1 MEETTLSIDG
11 IVEDINNSLKPMM
24 NIVIHNATL
33 IEATVLVDKTVQLDI
48 IARIMMDDEDGAF
61 VLTYEEKN
69 DVGRYTL
76 RIKKKMIS
84 DEIPSHSLLEQIT
97 G

>member
-1 MEETTLSIDG
+1 MEETILSIDS
-11 IVEDINNSLKPMM
+11 IIEDINNSLKPM

-48 IARIMMDDEDGAF
+48 IARIMVDNEDGAF

-69 DVGRYTL
+69 DVGKYTL

-84 DEIPSHSLLEQIT
+84 DEIPSHNLLEQIT

>member
-1 MEETTLSIDG
+1 MEETILSIDS
-11 IVEDINNSLKPMM
+11 IIEDINNSLKPM

-33 IEATVLVDKTVQLDI
+33 IEVTLLVDKTVQLDI
-48 IARIMMDDEDGAF
+48 IARIMVDDEDGAF

-84 DEIPSHSLLEQIT
+84 DGIPSHSLLEQIT

>member
-1 MEETTLSIDG
+1 MEETILSIDG
-11 IVEDINNSLKPMM
+11 IIEDINNSLKPM
-24 NIVIHNATL
+24 NIVIHSATL
-33 IEATVLVDKTVQLDI
+33 IEATVLVDKTIQLDI
-48 IARIMMDDEDGAF
+48 IARIMVDDEDGAF

-69 DVGRYTL
+69 DVGKYTL

>member
-1 MEETTLSIDG
+1 MEETILSIDS
-11 IVEDINNSLKPMM
+11 IIEDINNSLKPM

-33 IEATVLVDKTVQLDI
+33 IEATVFVDKTVQLDI
-48 IARIMMDDEDGAF
+48 IARIMVDDEDGAF

-69 DVGRYTL
+69 DVGKYTL

-84 DEIPSHSLLEQIT
+84 DEIPSHSLLRQIT

>member
-1 MEETTLSIDG
+1 MEETILSIDG
-11 IVEDINNSLKPMM
+11 IIEDINNSLKPM

-33 IEATVLVDKTVQLDI
+33 IEATILIDKTVQLDI
-48 IARIMMDDEDGAF
+48 IARIMVGDEDEAF